1 MTVKDY
7 IKEKF
12 KGFGVKISEADL
24 FDICT
29 SVEISEEGEMNK
41 DNKDQVSKGICL
53 FIPSLL
59 LRPSIS
65 ESGFSI
71 TMADRGK
78 IEAYYAIECAKYG
91 IKNQLKPKIR
101 FR

>member
-1 MTVKDY
+1 MIIKDY
-7 IKEKF
+7 IKERF
-12 KGFGVKISEADL
+12 KGFGVKVSEADL
-24 FDICT
+24 FDICS
-29 SVEISEEGEMNK
+29 SVEISEEGEVNK
-41 DNKDQVSKGICL
+41 DNKDQVARAICL

-65 ESGFSI
+65 EGGFSI

-91 IKNQLKPKIR
+91 IRNQLKPKVK